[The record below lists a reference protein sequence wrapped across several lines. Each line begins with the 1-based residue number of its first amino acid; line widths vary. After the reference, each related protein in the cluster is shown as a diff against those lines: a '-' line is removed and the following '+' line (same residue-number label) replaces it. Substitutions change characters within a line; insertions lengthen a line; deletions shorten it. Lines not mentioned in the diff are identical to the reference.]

1 MAYASTLINTELAA
15 GDANTVYA
23 ALMKTLDKYHVPL
36 DKVVGICSDGASTML
51 GIHKGV
57 GIQLAQSIRNARQ
70 HVLEDIMTRDCSR
83 RLDSFHKDRGVFV
96 VHCVCHRLALVL
108 TDGIKG
114 STKCDAVIPDECVA
128 LMNA

>member
-15 GDANTVYA
+15 GDADTVYA
-23 ALMKTLDKYHVPL
+23 ALMKTLDKYHVSL

-51 GIHKGV
+51 GIHKV
-57 GIQLAQSIRNARQ
+57 VCIQLAQSIRNARQ

-83 RLDSFHKDRGVFV
+83 RLDSFHKGRGVFV

-108 TDGIKG
+108 TDGINVLRYTG
-114 STKCDAVIPDECVA
+114 
-128 LMNA
+128 